1 MRQGE
6 GLCGSRN
13 VTKEKVCSYTKCRV
27 YGARDVPNKKFM
39 GVGYVR
45 KRFTIAMLIV
55 AILVSSTLPIM
66 ADELSDAKNKK
77 ASTDNR
83 ITELKKKQQAELNE
97 KAKLE
102 REKAEI
108 AKEQAAEANAYEE
121 LLQQISDAEEHL
133 RQTEIALQQAIANY
147 NKQNE
152 LVRTRLQ
159 VMYTNSSAT
168 MLDTLLESKSV
179 VEFFERLH
187 YMSVISE
194 NDNEMILRLE
204 EARQDVEVKKELQQQ
219 AKEFLEQK
227 AGEKEQRLQQLKA
240 DRSKIEGEISRSKVE
255 IANLEKEIDKMI
267 EESKKLNDVIKNLST
282 KKKYAGGSMVWPCP
296 SSYNITSPFGNRK
309 HPILRK
315 YKLHTGVDIG
325 ASYGASIVAANK
337 GTVIMA
343 QYDKN
348 GYGNMVVI
356 DHGGGITTLYA
367 HASKLLVK
375 VGQEVKA
382 GEVIAKV
389 GSTGL
394 STGNHLHFEV
404 RVNGEPKDPMKGYLS
419 K

>member
-1 MRQGE
+1 
-6 GLCGSRN
+6 
-13 VTKEKVCSYTKCRV
+13 
-27 YGARDVPNKKFM
+27 M
-39 GVGYVR
+39 GVGFVG
-45 KRFTIAMLIV
+45 KRFTIAILII
-55 AILVSSTLPIM
+55 AILVSSAVPIM
-66 ADELSDAKNKK
+66 ADELTDAKNKK

-83 ITELKKKQQAELNE
+83 ITELNKKKQQELKE
-97 KAKLE
+97 KAQLE
-102 REKAEI
+102 REKAQI
-108 AKEQAAEANAYEE
+108 AKEQADETNAYKE

-133 RQTEIALQQAIANY
+133 RQTEIALQEAIANY
-147 NKQNE
+147 NKQDE

-159 VMYTNSSAT
+159 VMYENSGTT
-168 MLDTLLESKSV
+168 MLDTLMESQSV

-194 NDNEMILRLE
+194 NDNEMIRKLE
-204 EARQDVEVKKELQQQ
+204 EARQDVEVKKQLQEQ

-227 AGEKEQRLQQLKA
+227 ASEKEERLAQLKT
-240 DRSKIEGEISRSKVE
+240 DRSKVEGEISRSNVE
-255 IANLEKEIDKMI
+255 IANLEKEIDKML

-282 KKKYAGGSMVWPCP
+282 KKKYTGGSMVWPCP
-296 SSYNITSPFGNRK
+296 SSYNITSAFGMRK

-315 YKLHTGVDIG
+315 YKMHTGVDIS
-325 ASYGASIVAANK
+325 AQKGASIVAANS

-356 DHGGGITTLYA
+356 DHGGGITTLYG

-382 GEVIAKV
+382 GDVIAKV

-404 RVNGEPKDPMKGYLS
+404 RVNGEPKDPMNGYIS

>member
-1 MRQGE
+1 
-6 GLCGSRN
+6 
-13 VTKEKVCSYTKCRV
+13 
-27 YGARDVPNKKFM
+27 M
-39 GVGYVR
+39 GVGSVR
-45 KRFTIAMLIV
+45 KRFTIAILLI
-55 AILVSSTLPIM
+55 AILVSSALPVM
-66 ADELSDAKNKK
+66 ADELTDAKNKK
-77 ASTDNR
+77 ASADNR

-102 REKAEI
+102 REKAQI
-108 AKEQAAEANAYEE
+108 AKQQAAEANEYEE
-121 LLQQISDAEEHL
+121 LLKQISDAEEHL
-133 RQTEIALQQAIANY
+133 RQTEIALQEAIANY
-147 NKQNE
+147 NKQDE
-152 LVRTRLQ
+152 LVKTRLQ
-159 VMYTNSSAT
+159 VMYTNSGAT

-179 VEFFERLH
+179 VEFYERLH

-194 NDNEMILRLE
+194 NDNEMILKLE
-204 EARQDVEVKKELQQQ
+204 EAREDVEIKKKLQQQ

-227 AGEKEQRLQQLKA
+227 ASEKQERLQQLKT
-240 DRSKIEGEISRSKVE
+240 DRSKVEGEISRSKAE
-255 IANLEKEIDKMI
+255 IASLEKEIDKMI
-267 EESKKLNDVIKNLST
+267 EESKRLNSVIKSLST
-282 KKKYAGGSMVWPCP
+282 KKKYAGGSMTWPCP
-296 SSYNITSPFGNRK
+296 SSYNITSQFGMRK

-315 YKLHTGVDIG
+315 TKLHTGVDIG
-325 ASYGASIVAANK
+325 AEKGASIVAANS

-367 HASKLLVK
+367 HASKIVVK

-404 RVNGEPKDPMKGYLS
+404 RVNGEPKDPMKGYIS

>member
-1 MRQGE
+1 M
-6 GLCGSRN
+6 
-13 VTKEKVCSYTKCRV
+13 
-27 YGARDVPNKKFM
+27 
-39 GVGYVR
+39 R
-45 KRFTIAMLIV
+45 KRFTIAILLV
-55 AILVSSTLPIM
+55 AILVSSTIPVM
-66 ADELSDAKNKK
+66 ADELTSAKSQK

-83 ITELKKKQQAELNE
+83 ITELKKKQQAELDE

-102 REKAEI
+102 REKAAI
-108 AKEQAAEANAYEE
+108 SKQQAEETNAYEE
-121 LLQQISDAEEHL
+121 LLKQISEAEEHL
-133 RQTEIALQQAIANY
+133 RQTEIALAEAIANY
-147 NKQNE
+147 NKQDE

-159 VMYTNSSAT
+159 VMYQSSSTT

-179 VEFFERLH
+179 VEFYERLH

-194 NDNEMILRLE
+194 NDNDMILKLE
-204 EARQDVEVKKELQQQ
+204 EARQDVEVKKQLQQQ
-219 AKEFLEQK
+219 AKEFLEEK
-227 AGEKEQRLQQLKA
+227 ASEKEERIQQLKS
-240 DRSKIEGEISRSKVE
+240 DRSAVEGEISRSKTE
-255 IANLEKEIDKMI
+255 IAKLEKEIDKML
-267 EESKKLNDVIKNLST
+267 EESKRLNSVIKNLST
-282 KKKYAGGSMVWPCP
+282 KKKYAGGSMTWPCP
-296 SSYNITSPFGNRK
+296 SSQVITSSFGNRK

-325 ASYGASIVAANK
+325 ADKGASIVAANK

-343 QYDKN
+343 HYDKS
-348 GYGNMVVI
+348 GYGNMVVV

-367 HASKLLVK
+367 HASKILVK

-404 RVNGEPKDPMKGYLS
+404 RVNGEPKDPMKGYIS